1 MRNKILE
8 LLRANTSTY
17 LSGEEIASQLGVSR
31 TALWKHMQE
40 LKNAGY
46 EIASHARKGYQ
57 LIAAPERLLADTIG
71 NGLNTKLI
79 GSAFVCFDNVKS
91 TNDEAKALARKG
103 AVNGTVVVSEAQSV
117 GKGRMERSFFCPE
130 GGIWFSVILRPDF
143 LPMEAPKCTLLAAVA
158 VTKAMRKQGLEAGI
172 KWPNDIICQGK
183 KLTGIL
189 TEMSAEMDKINYV
202 VIGTGINVNIP
213 AASFPE
219 ELQDKASS
227 MSALLGHD
235 VPKIAFFQDVLRNME
250 KLYLE
255 IEANGFK
262 ELLQQWR
269 HYSITLGQEINVIGV
284 KETFSGIARDIDDD
298 GALLVETQ
306 QGLRKVLAG
315 DVSIRPRNKQVK

>member
-1 MRNKILE
+1 
-8 LLRANTSTY
+8 
-17 LSGEEIASQLGVSR
+17 
-31 TALWKHMQE
+31 
-40 LKNAGY
+40 
-46 EIASHARKGYQ
+46 
-57 LIAAPERLLADTIG
+57 
-71 NGLNTKLI
+71 
-79 GSAFVCFDNVKS
+79 
-91 TNDEAKALARKG
+91 
-103 AVNGTVVVSEAQSV
+103 
-117 GKGRMERSFFCPE
+117 
-130 GGIWFSVILRPDF
+130 
-143 LPMEAPKCTLLAAVA
+143 
-158 VTKAMRKQGLEAGI
+158 
-172 KWPNDIICQGK
+172 
-183 KLTGIL
+183 
-189 TEMSAEMDKINYV
+189 MDKINYV